1 MGLYPAAPGQRMAY
15 DRDGSVMVH
24 WIGGV
29 GATGTIVT
37 MTNSQ
42 LVLMNNESSDTSVS
56 YGGTAYGQALIFPE
70 LRDIDGFHLN
80 AQNNYGNTFQT
91 SSDTT
96 NGQDGTWV
104 TRMASFAVS
113 ANSDNG
119 WYRNNINGLAVSNVK
134 AIRFTAAYNQYSFHI
149 YGKPSAGQNPN
160 RFIFWHATLDQEL
173 AGNALDPGD
182 GGDVTRGQT
191 YNMTFRVKNNSA
203 TLTATNL
210 TLSVE
215 ALTDNSP
222 SVVNMFTLSY
232 AGGAFGANA
241 TAPSLAPGAISG
253 VFTLR
258 FVVSPTAQTVVASP
272 RINAVAQ
279 TYA

>member
-1 MGLYPAAPGQRMAY
+1 MGLYPGAPGHRMAY
-15 DRDGSVMVH
+15 DRDGSTMVY
-24 WIGGV
+24 WAGDV
-29 GATGTIVT
+29 NTTGTIVT
-37 MTNSQ
+37 MSNTA
-42 LVLMNNESSDTSVS
+42 LVLMNNESSDSGVNF
-56 YGGTAYGQALIFPE
+56 GGTVYGLAVIFPE

-80 AQNNYGNTFQT
+80 AQNSYGNTFQT

-104 TRMASFAVS
+104 TRMASFTVTATS
-113 ANSDNG
+113 TNG
-119 WYRNNINGLAVSNVK
+119 WYRSNINGLAVSNVK
-134 AIRFTAAYNQYSFHI
+134 GIRFNAAYSQYSLHL
-149 YGKPSAGQNPN
+149 YGKPSAGQNQD
-160 RFIFWHATLDQEL
+160 RFIFWDPTVDQAL
-173 AGNALDPGD
+173 APNALDPGD

-191 YNMTFRVKNNSA
+191 YNTSFRVKNNSA
-203 TLTATNL
+203 TFTATNL

-215 ALTDNSP
+215 ALTDNTP

-241 TAPSLAPGAISG
+241 TVPSLAPGAISG

-258 FVVSPTAQTVVASP
+258 FVVSSTAQTVVATP